1 MHLNGCQ
8 YLFVRRNNILVDESC
23 KLCFNRFIYNDRQIV
38 ILIFFW
44 ILKFALFSS
53 NNFCFNDCILI
64 FTMYYFSLNTLFV
77 SRRGGGGWHT
87 WTLIQILVKPPDLSP
102 VRHCIFEN
110 NSCGVFFFC
119 LEYSGIGSPIHLYL
133 FILLFLHIWSLFL
146 PWVISQ
152 LINFSTSQ
160 VRKRQNN
167 VSYSSSV
174 EGEKIRKG
182 LQLFQ
187 MSVPADPRST
197 SFLPHC
203 PGYEPLLTCSSTSA
217 LLRDAAN
224 PAEPGCI
231 GGNTHDSSMPVRLPI
246 VLLP

>member
-110 NSCGVFFFC
+110 NSCGVFFF
-119 LEYSGIGSPIHLYL
+119 LPWIFRNWLSNSFVFIHLA
-133 FILLFLHIWSLFL
+133 FSSH
-146 PWVISQ
+146 
-152 LINFSTSQ
+152 LIF
-160 VRKRQNN
+160 V
-167 VSYSSSV
+167 
-174 EGEKIRKG
+174 
-182 LQLFQ
+182 
-187 MSVPADPRST
+187 
-197 SFLPHC
+197 
-203 PGYEPLLTCSSTSA
+203 SA
-217 LLRDAAN
+217 LSHFTAN
-224 PAEPGCI
+224 
-231 GGNTHDSSMPVRLPI
+231 
-246 VLLP
+246 